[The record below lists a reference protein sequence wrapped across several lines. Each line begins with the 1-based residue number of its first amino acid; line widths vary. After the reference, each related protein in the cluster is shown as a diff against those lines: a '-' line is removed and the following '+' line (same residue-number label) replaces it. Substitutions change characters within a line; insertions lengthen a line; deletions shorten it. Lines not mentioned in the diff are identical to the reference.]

1 MKVREIVSTLS
12 AVVPVGAYEN
22 LKPGFEIRMELAEGD
37 DMDAAFKYANGY
49 IKNMLEVVSNNAKAD
64 LIQKQYANIRLYE
77 KDGKKY
83 PSVTS
88 ILGWDVDWKI
98 TEDELQQYGSRGTIV
113 HKLIEVYLSEK
124 KWVDPLDIPEL
135 ENDVAVLMGG
145 SKKLSWKDCSY
156 VTAIESLAGDLK
168 LLEQEAELYN
178 DENLYAGRVD
188 VICLYKGKK
197 TIMDFKSGTTT
208 DMRQLAAYAACVEGI
223 EQLVIVPV
231 GPTDNKSGL
240 KKPVVCTDIAGEY
253 KKFLYARAKFRE
265 RFGI

>member
-1 MKVREIVSTLS
+1 MKITEIVSSFS
-12 AVVPVGAYEN
+12 AVVPIGSYEN
-22 LKPGFEIRMELAEGD
+22 LRPGFEIRMDMAEGD
-37 DMDAAFKYANGY
+37 NLDEAFKYANGY
-49 IKNMLEVVSNNAKAD
+49 IKNMLESFANNAKAD

-88 ILGWDVDWKI
+88 ILGWDTDWKI

-113 HKLIEVYLSEK
+113 HKLIELYLTEG
-124 KWVDPLDIPEL
+124 KWRDPLEISEL
-135 ENDVAVLMGG
+135 ENDVAILMGG

-156 VTAIESLAGDLK
+156 IPAVEAIMSDLK
-168 LLEQEAELYN
+168 VLKQEAELYN

-197 TIMDFKSGTTT
+197 TILDFKTGTTT
-208 DMRQLAAYAACVEGI
+208 DMRQLAAYSACEEGI
-223 EQLVIVPV
+223 ESLVIIPV
-231 GPTDNKSGL
+231 GPTDNKSGV
-240 KKPVVCTDIAGEY
+240 KKPIACTDIVGEF
-253 KKFLYARAKFRE
+253 KKFLYARSTFRS

>member
-1 MKVREIVSTLS
+1 MKIKEIVSSLS
-12 AVVPVGAYEN
+12 AVVPIGSYEN
-22 LKPGFEIRMELAEGD
+22 LKPGFEMRVEIENNDEIND
-37 DMDAAFKYANGY
+37 AFKYANGY
-49 IKNMLEVVSNNAKAD
+49 LKDMLSIFSNSAKAD
-64 LIQKQYANIRLYE
+64 LIEKQFQNIRLYE

-98 TEDELQQYGSRGTIV
+98 SESVLAEYGSRGTIC
-113 HKLIEVYLSEK
+113 HKLIEIYLTEGE
-124 KWVDPLDIPEL
+124 WANPLEIPEL
-135 ENDVAVLMGG
+135 EKDVAILLGG
-145 SKKLSWKDCSY
+145 SKKLSWNDCSY
-156 VTAIESLAGDLK
+156 KVAIDSLVGDLK
-168 LLEQEAELYN
+168 IIQLENELYN
-178 DENLYAGRVD
+178 DENLFAGRCDLV
-188 VICLYKGKK
+188 CLYKGKQS
-197 TIMDFKSGTTT
+197 IVDFKTGSTT
-208 DMRQLAAYAACVEGI
+208 DMRQLAAYSSCMEGI